1 MQYFTEQPDKW
12 VILRITN
19 EGISTYKLLCGW
31 YGGYCGSDEW
41 RLSSAIIS
49 ITKDSEYIYF
59 TNASGS
65 VYKCHKDAEG
75 TTSYT
80 QSKYMYFK
88 SIEDE
93 LVKISIRELKDY
105 ENI

>member
-1 MQYFTEQPDKW
+1 MKYTEQPDKW
-12 VILRITN
+12 VILKITHK
-19 EGISTYKLLCGW
+19 GDVIYKLLCGW

-41 RLSSAIIS
+41 RLSSGIFS
-49 ITKDSEYIYF
+49 LTKEGDYIYF
-59 TNASGS
+59 TNSSGS

-80 QSKYMYFK
+80 QSKYVYFK
-88 SIEDE
+88 SMETDLI
-93 LVKISIRELKDY
+93 KIDIMELKDY